1 MLKITLLFDKDE
13 IVIVVNELYIL
24 MLSKNTVNTNWYECQ
39 WQNNV

>member
-24 MLSKNTVNTNWYECQ
+24 MLSKNTVNTN
-39 WQNNV
+39 